1 MSETTN
7 LTTAEGL
14 DVLEAEL
21 AALEGDGR
29 REIAERIK
37 TAREWGDLKEN
48 SEYHDAKNDQA
59 HLETKILRLRE
70 KILRARVVDDVDASG
85 KVAFGTTVTVAD
97 DEGSEQTW
105 QLVSSH
111 EASPAAGRLS
121 VDSPVAQALMG
132 LRPGDATTIRLP
144 RGERRLTVRAVTA

>member
-1 MSETTN
+1 MSDQEVIVTTD
-7 LTTAEGL
+7 G
-14 DVLEAEL
+14 L
-21 AALEGDGR
+21 AALQTELEELEGPQR
-29 REIAERIK
+29 RELAERIK
-37 TAREWGDLKEN
+37 TARDWGDLSEN

-70 KILRARVVDDVDASG
+70 KILRARVVDDVDRSG
-85 KVAFGTTVTVAD
+85 LVAFGTTVTVAD
-97 DEGSEQTW
+97 DEGREQTW

-121 VDSPVAQALMG
+121 VDSPVAQALLG

-144 RGERRLTVRAVTA
+144 RGERRLTVRSVSA